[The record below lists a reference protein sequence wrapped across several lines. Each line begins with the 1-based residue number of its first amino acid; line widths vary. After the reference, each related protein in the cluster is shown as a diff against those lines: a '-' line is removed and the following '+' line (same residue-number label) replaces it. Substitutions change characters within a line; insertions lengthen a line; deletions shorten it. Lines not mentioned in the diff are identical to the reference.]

1 VTQSSTVSLLNC
13 HNVPWA
19 PFHRYNAHSAF
30 RLDMVSTDE
39 SVDEAGILVGN
50 MGYKPGKGNNTEAA
64 FAEDG
69 TSFVTG
75 IPYVH
80 RVVGSTALAYV
91 QACAEAAY
99 VKGVYAEEAYAKGA
113 YVRAYGVAYV
123 HKGDS
128 RDPAFLGT

>member
-1 VTQSSTVSLLNC
+1 VTQSSTVSLLNF

-19 PFHRYNAHSAF
+19 TFHLYYAHSAF
-30 RLDMVSTDE
+30 QLDRVSMDA

-64 FAEDG
+64 FGEDG
-69 TSFVTG
+69 TSFVAG
-75 IPYVH
+75 IPYV
-80 RVVGSTALAYV
+80 RMVVGSTTLAYV
-91 QACAEAAY
+91 QACAEAEY
-99 VKGVYAEEAYAKGA
+99 VMGAYAKGA
-113 YVRAYGVAYV
+113 CVRASGVACV